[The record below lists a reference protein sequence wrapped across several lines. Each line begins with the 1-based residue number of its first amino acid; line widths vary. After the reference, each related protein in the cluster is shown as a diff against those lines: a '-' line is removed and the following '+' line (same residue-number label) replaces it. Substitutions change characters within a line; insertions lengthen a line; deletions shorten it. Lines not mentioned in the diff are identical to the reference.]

1 MEHEHKNKERKK
13 LSFYEFCVEINEKLG
28 LESLTCAG
36 IFVVKWNVTRHII
49 IDTEHLLS
57 SSSSF
62 FDNVFTGFIDNK
74 QFLKHL
80 KAHGE
85 LTFSFLLLV

>member
-1 MEHEHKNKERKK
+1 MEQEHNNKERKK

-28 LESLTCAG
+28 LESLTYAG
-36 IFVVKWNVTRHII
+36 IFGGKWNVIRHII

-57 SSSSF
+57 SRSWF
-62 FDNVFTGFIDNK
+62 FDNVFTGFIDNN

-80 KAHGE
+80 QAHGE